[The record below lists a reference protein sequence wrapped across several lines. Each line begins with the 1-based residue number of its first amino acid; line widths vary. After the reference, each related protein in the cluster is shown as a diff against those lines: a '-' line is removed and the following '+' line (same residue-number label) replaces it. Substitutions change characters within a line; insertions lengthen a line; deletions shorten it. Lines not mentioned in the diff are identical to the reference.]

1 MSTRTASPPS
11 PRSDDRPVP
20 VTDRDPSRTLDPERV
35 ARILR
40 PLARDPGRLVVTVE
54 DATDHGIGTPP
65 PDALASGARVMR
77 DLTLD
82 GAFLGRLVAVGP
94 AATDPSV
101 ADAIEAVAVA
111 IEQLV
116 DAERRG
122 PRTAPDRSRTAARS
136 GLAAELALSRAQQ
149 RSIVSLLAP
158 DIAGYDLASHYEPAR
173 EVGGD
178 FFELFRLRKRG
189 RPLGVVIADVTG
201 KGIAAALLMA
211 FARPVI
217 HAALDAS
224 PDPAEALQRT
234 NRILVDELHTALF
247 ITALAG
253 RLELSTGQL
262 RLANAGH
269 EPPLLVPGDG
279 RPVSPIEG
287 SGPLL
292 GAFAPLSLTETTTQL
307 DPGDRLVLYTDGV
320 TDSLGPTGA
329 RFGRQRLLQAIDANR
344 DGTAHDLVG
353 AIRDAVA
360 DFRQSVEPADDV
372 TIVAVG
378 RRRNR

>member
-1 MSTRTASPPS
+1 MTDPDSTPAID
-11 PRSDDRPVP
+11 SD
-20 VTDRDPSRTLDPERV
+20 RV
-35 ARILR
+35 GLILR
-40 PLARDPGRLVVTVE
+40 PLARDAGRLVITVE
-54 DATDHGIGTPP
+54 DATGRGIGPP
-65 PDALASGARVMR
+65 PPERLAADWPRFTR

-82 GAFLGRLVAVGP
+82 GAFLGRLIAVGP
-94 AATDPSV
+94 AVTEPSV
-101 ADAIEAVAVA
+101 ADAMEAVAVA

-122 PRTAPDRSRTAARS
+122 PRTPLAGASAAGRS

-158 DIAGYDLASHYEPAR
+158 EIAGYDLASHYQPAR

-189 RPLGVVIADVTG
+189 RPLAVVIADVTG

-217 HAALDAS
+217 HAALDAAPS
-224 PDPAEALQRT
+224 PADALQRT

-247 ITALAG
+247 ITALAA
-253 RLELSTGQL
+253 RLELATGQL
-262 RLANAGH
+262 RMANAGH

-279 RPVSPIEG
+279 RPIVPIEG
-287 SGPLL
+287 NGPLL
-292 GAFAPLSLTETTTQL
+292 GAFASLTITETVTEL
-307 DPGDRLVLYTDGV
+307 APGDRLVLYTDGV
-320 TDSLGPTGA
+320 TDSLGPSGQ
-329 RFGRQRLLQAIDANR
+329 RFGKERLVQTLEATR
-344 DGTAHDLVG
+344 DGTAQDLVA

-360 DFRQSVEPADDV
+360 GHRESVEPVDDV

-378 RRRNR
+378 RRRGD

>member
-1 MSTRTASPPS
+1 
-11 PRSDDRPVP
+11 
-20 VTDRDPSRTLDPERV
+20 VTDRDPSRTIDPERV
-35 ARILR
+35 TRILR

-54 DATDHGIGTPP
+54 DATGHAIGMRP
-65 PDALASGARVMR
+65 PDALASEPRLMR
-77 DLTLD
+77 DLMLD
-82 GAFLGRLVAVGP
+82 GAFLGRLVAVGR
-94 AATDPSV
+94 AATEPSV

-111 IEQLV
+111 IEQLA

-122 PRTAPDRSRTAARS
+122 PRAPTVGARAAARS
-136 GLAAELALSRAQQ
+136 GLAAELAVSRAQQ

-158 DIAGYDLASHYEPAR
+158 DVAGYDLASHYEPAR

-217 HAALDAS
+217 HAALDAA
-224 PDPAEALQRT
+224 PDAAEALQRT

-262 RLANAGH
+262 RMANAGH

-279 RPVSPIEG
+279 RPISPIEG

-292 GAFAPLSLTETTTQL
+292 GAFAPLSLTETATQL

-320 TDSLGPTGA
+320 TDSLGPTHE
-329 RFGRQRLLQAIDANR
+329 RFGKQRLIQTLEANR
-344 DGTAHDLVG
+344 GGTAHDLVA

-360 DFRQSVEPADDV
+360 AFRQSVEPADDV

-378 RRRNR
+378 RQLEG

>member
-65 PDALASGARVMR
+65 PDALAKSARVMR

-122 PRTAPDRSRTAARS
+122 SRTATDRSRTAARS

-307 DPGDRLVLYTDGV
+307 DPGDRLVLYTDGI
-320 TDSLGPTGA
+320 TEA
-329 RFGRQRLLQAIDANR
+329 RNDADEEFGEDRLLSLATEHRACSAPALQAR
-344 DGTAHDLVG
+344 LV
-353 AIRDAVA
+353 DAVA
-360 DFRQSVEPADDV
+360 SFA
-372 TIVAVG
+372 G
-378 RRRNR
+378 RRFTDDATLIVLAADN